1 MLYIFAVQLSL
12 SPLEM
17 LKITRRSWPA
27 FNVPCQLPE
36 RSCASAPVP
45 NIATSTTTHSSGLF
59 MECPPINA
67 VLGDGGKAYL
77 LQKFW
82 VICIVFLYL
91 PKFQVLPLAKQQRRE
106 LGDPRQTGIRDSRN
120 SHQTLGSSTWEL
132 FYPSR
137 IPRPASGRE

>member
-45 NIATSTTTHSSGLF
+45 NIATSTTAHSSGLF
-59 MECPPINA
+59 MECPPTNA
-67 VLGDGGKAYL
+67 VLGANLTRSSVPFFHGCREMRDVPHLPDDDRAHGATYL
-77 LQKFW
+77 K
-82 VICIVFLYL
+82 
-91 PKFQVLPLAKQQRRE
+91 
-106 LGDPRQTGIRDSRN
+106 SRF
-120 SHQTLGSSTWEL
+120 TSTC
-132 FYPSR
+132 
-137 IPRPASGRE
+137 

>member
-1 MLYIFAVQLSL
+1 MLYIFAVQVSL

-17 LKITRRSWPA
+17 VKIRRRSCPA

-45 NIATSTTTHSSGLF
+45 NIATSTTAHSSGLF

-67 VLGDGGKAYL
+67 VLGDGGTAYL
-77 LQKFW
+77 SQQFW

-91 PKFQVLPLAKQQRRE
+91 TKFQVLPLAKQQRRE
-106 LGDPRQTGIRDSRN
+106 LHQVIPPHVEMVCARRLHRGDGKPLVLQ
-120 SHQTLGSSTWEL
+120 
-132 FYPSR
+132 
-137 IPRPASGRE
+137 